1 MSTDRTIVDVISRA
15 LYDSNGRVAL
25 EVEVLDQAGRTA
37 RAIAQRGSSVG
48 DYEPRQLEDAGV
60 QPGLAAAT
68 PALRC
73 VSERVAPALR
83 GRDASDLTGVDTVLN
98 ELDPRLSRD
107 SVGGNVTIATS
118 MAVAQLGAL
127 QQGIPLHTY
136 LQAVAGR
143 PTASAPT
150 RPAFNLIDGGLGPKS
165 KVPHIEFLLFP
176 APGAPLAEVVETGV
190 RARDRVLEACYQR
203 GYEGGASQQGAVS
216 APLQSC
222 EEGLELLLEVLS
234 DLEDAEGCRLG
245 LDMAASDVHDSG
257 LYAFPWAESPLKPE
271 DLLRRYR
278 SWVQEYGVCYIEDGF
293 ASSETDWFVQ
303 LMEAVGDDIMVAGDD
318 LYASNT
324 ARITE
329 GALRHW
335 ANTAVVKPNQAGTV
349 TDTLK
354 AARAALDYGA
364 TLLIS
369 QRSGENEGSFISS
382 LALAAGAH
390 YLKVGGP
397 TRIDRI
403 AKINELLRVGATA

>member
-1 MSTDRTIVDVISRA
+1 MEVTSRA

-25 EVEVLDQAGRTA
+25 EVEVRDQAGRTS
-37 RAIAQRGSSVG
+37 RTIAQRGSSVG
-48 DYEPRQLEDAGV
+48 EYEPRQMEAAEA

-68 PALRC
+68 PARRC
-73 VSERVAPALR
+73 VSERVAPALI
-83 GRDASDLTGVDTVLN
+83 GQDASDLTGVDTILN
-98 ELDPRLSRD
+98 ELDPRLTRD

-127 QQGIPLHTY
+127 QQGLPLHTY
-136 LQAVAGR
+136 LRAVAGR
-143 PTASAPT
+143 PTTGAPT
-150 RPAFNLIDGGLGPKS
+150 KPTFNLIDGGLCPKS

-176 APGAPLAEVVETGV
+176 APDAPLEEVIETGV
-190 RARDRVLEACYQR
+190 RTRDRVLEACYQR

-216 APLQSC
+216 VPLQSC

-234 DLEDAEGCRLG
+234 SLEGAEGCRLG
-245 LDMAASDVHDSG
+245 LDMAASDAHDNG

-271 DLLRRYR
+271 ELLQRYL
-278 SWVQEYGVCYIEDGF
+278 SWVRDYGVCYIEDGF
-293 ASSETDWFVQ
+293 ASSETDWFAR
-303 LMEAVGDDIMVAGDD
+303 LTEAVGDDIMVAGDD

-329 GALRHW
+329 GATHHW
-335 ANTAVVKPNQAGTV
+335 ANTAVIKPNQAGTT
-349 TDTLK
+349 TDTL
-354 AARAALDYGA
+354 RAAHATVDHGA

-397 TRIDRI
+397 ARIDRI
-403 AKINELLRVGATA
+403 AKINELLRVGTTA